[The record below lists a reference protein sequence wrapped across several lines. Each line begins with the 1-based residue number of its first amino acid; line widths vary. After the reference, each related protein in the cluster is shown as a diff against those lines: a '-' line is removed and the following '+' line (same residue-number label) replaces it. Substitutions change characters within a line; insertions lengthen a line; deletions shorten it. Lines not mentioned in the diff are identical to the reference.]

1 METDVWDVE
10 LDQLG
15 VVVNLEWLDLKGNAL
30 TTLDGFPML
39 DRLTTLDVSDND
51 LTEVGGLCGLPAL
64 AWLSVSDNDLGDLSL
79 SRLPSLGVLDASN
92 NDLTSLSLDH
102 LPLLS
107 TLVLSSNNLAER
119 AHVSVLASSLPGLE
133 ELDIRDNDISY
144 DHRLA
149 LHAHFASV
157 APQVTLKVRI

>member
-1 METDVWDVE
+1 MFCVE
-10 LDQLG
+10 LGLLE
-15 VVVNLEWLDLKGNAL
+15 VVVHLEWLDLKGNAL

-39 DRLTTLDVSDND
+39 QQLTTLDVSDND
-51 LTEVGGLCGLPAL
+51 LVDVGGVCGLPGL
-64 AWLSVSDNDLGDLSL
+64 AWLSVSNNDLADLSV
-79 SRLPSLGVLDASN
+79 SDLPSLGVLDASN
-92 NDLTSLSLDH
+92 NDLTGLSLAR
-102 LPLLS
+102 LPVLS

-119 AHVSVLASSLPGLE
+119 ECVSVLATSLPELE

-144 DHRLA
+144 DHRLS